1 MKKHYGYLKPWEV
14 AQYLGI
20 RMEEVE
26 KMIENKELPSRTID
40 GAIRVPWDK
49 LEVWLDEEI
58 EETELTQLS
67 QHLENVDKKDVKAFV
82 NAEKKDAR

>member
-20 RMEEVE
+20 HMEEVE
-26 KMIENKELPSRTID
+26 KMIENKELPSKTID
-40 GAIRVPWDK
+40 GDLRVPWDK
-49 LEVWLDEEI
+49 LEAWLDEAV

-67 QHLENVDKKDVKAFV
+67 QHLEDVDEQDVKAFV
-82 NAEKKDAR
+82 NAEKDEQ